1 MRVEIPRCLSQSI
14 SFGTS
19 SGAASDPGFEM
30 IPMVLM
36 TGMQQEL
43 LVAFGAEDGAVHDLR
58 SESELLDGQPDAV
71 ARGLV
76 DGRVAD
82 DPALAHLSPAGFKL
96 RLDQYNHLPV
106 RPEQRDRGGQD
117 QGHRNEAHVADDE
130 VDRLADGVEGQLARV
145 DVLVED
151 DARVGPDRPGQLPR
165 PDVHRV

>member
-30 IPMVLM
+30 IPTVLM

-58 SESELLDGQPDAV
+58 GESELLDGQPDAV
-71 ARGLV
+71 ARALV

-82 DPALAHLSPAGFKL
+82 DPAFPYLPPAGFKL

-106 RPEQRDRGGQD
+106 RTEQRDGGRED
-117 QGHRNEAHVADDE
+117 QGHGNKADVTDDQ
-130 VDRLADGVEGQLARV
+130 VDHFAERVERQLARV

-151 DARVGPDRPGQLPR
+151 DARIGPDR
-165 PDVHRV
+165 